1 MWQDWIN
8 GVLGVAV
15 IVVAFL
21 GLTGNALVWTL
32 GVLGAVIAIVGF
44 WGAGVYVNG
53 SSAATSMTS

>member
-21 GLTGNALVWTL
+21 DLTGNTLAWTL
-32 GVLGAVIAIVGF
+32 GALGAVIALIGF
-44 WGAGVYVNG
+44 WGAGVYTNG
-53 SSAATSMTS
+53 TPRTIS

>member
-8 GVLGVAV
+8 GVLGVAI

-21 GLTGNALVWTL
+21 DLTGNTLVWTL
-32 GVLGAVIAIVGF
+32 GLLGAGIAIIGF

-53 SSAATSMTS
+53 SSSATRTI

>member
-21 GLTGNALVWTL
+21 GLTGNELVWTL
-32 GVLGAVIAIVGF
+32 GLLGAGIAIVGF
-44 WGAGVYVNG
+44 WGAGMYVNE
-53 SSAATSMTS
+53 STSATRTI